1 MKMVWSFPKTP
12 KMASGNLKH
21 RVPNAAEDDSVDACR
36 ATGHCTTK
44 GLGKIS
50 PEDRGQKRKM
60 SRQRIVGVLAIV
72 LAVACGAAAF
82 VWLRAGGQG
91 KAVVNFTP
99 ETPVAESRSAG
110 EASPPPSAASAPAGA
125 VGPASPAAEPAGFAP
140 ALGEVLEFSGS
151 VAKVNNVASLRLLVN
166 GRKEIAGK
174 DAWHLQAFAHT
185 QNPLRMVFELDDQ
198 FDSYSAPGDFSSL
211 QYEMRLSER
220 GQKVNSIQR
229 MTVTGREP
237 AAPGATEA
245 RVLPGTR
252 DPLGLMQYLRSVDW
266 ARTPEL
272 HGPVYDGRK
281 LYDVRAQKI
290 GSAQVQVPAGKFS
303 TNTIEIKV
311 FDNGAEMKD
320 AHFTL
325 YLAKDPARTPVLL
338 EAELPFAAARVELTK
353 RSAQKPAAA
362 GDH

>member
-1 MKMVWSFPKTP
+1 
-12 KMASGNLKH
+12 
-21 RVPNAAEDDSVDACR
+21 
-36 ATGHCTTK
+36 
-44 GLGKIS
+44 
-50 PEDRGQKRKM
+50 M
-60 SRQRIVGVLAIV
+60 SRPRVVGVLAIL
-72 LAVACGAAAF
+72 LAVACGAAAL
-82 VWLRAGGQG
+82 VWLHAGGQG

-99 ETPVAESRSAG
+99 EPPPVVARPPAG
-110 EASPPPSAASAPAGA
+110 EAAPAASVPAA
-125 VGPASPAAEPAGFAP
+125 AAGPAATEAEPLGFAP
-140 ALGEVLEFSGS
+140 PPGEVLEFSGS
-151 VAKVNNVASLRLLVN
+151 VAKVSNVASLRLAVN
-166 GRKEIAGK
+166 GRKQIAGK

-198 FDSYSAPGDFSSL
+198 FDSYSAPGDFSSV

-237 AAPGATEA
+237 ALPGAAEA

-252 DPLGLMQYLRSVDW
+252 DPLGMLQYLRSVDW
-266 ARTPEL
+266 TKTPEV

-281 LYDVRAQKI
+281 LYQVRAQKI
-290 GSAQVQVPAGKFS
+290 GTAEVEVPAGKFS

-325 YLAKDPARTPVLL
+325 YLARDPSRTPVLL
-338 EAELPFAAARVELTK
+338 EAELPFAAARVELHK
-353 RSAQKPAAA
+353 RSAQKPAS
-362 GDH
+362 DP